1 MSTYQDTKDQFSNTI
16 TNLGKEIEKLSQ
28 EAKKVSSL
36 ENENAKLLS
45 ENNHLENE
53 IKILKSD
60 FLELKNIA
68 GNISSQLDEN
78 IYTIKDIL
86 DSKLMPEIVVN
97 INDQDYAIV
106 CDPGEENHLKQLSSR
121 IDFKVRELTKRFGK
135 IGETRLMVMASLLI
149 ADEIHDLNQK
159 LSSNLTKIEELQTS
173 ISSKEKILDQQQM
186 ESQKYI
192 ESNNEKLTD
201 LLSKLSQ
208 AS

>member
-1 MSTYQDTKDQFSNTI
+1 
-16 TNLGKEIEKLSQ
+16 
-28 EAKKVSSL
+28 
-36 ENENAKLLS
+36 
-45 ENNHLENE
+45 
-53 IKILKSD
+53 
-60 FLELKNIA
+60 
-68 GNISSQLDEN
+68 
-78 IYTIKDIL
+78 
-86 DSKLMPEIVVN
+86 MPEIVVN

-173 ISSKEKILDQQQM
+173 ISSKERILDQQQM

-201 LLSKLSQ
+201 LLSKLSLQ
-208 AS
+208 RAGRVGGTRQPPTQSSPTEAMQPPTQG

>member
-16 TNLGKEIEKLSQ
+16 TNLGKEIEKMLQ

-86 DSKLMPEIVVN
+86 DS
-97 INDQDYAIV
+97 
-106 CDPGEENHLKQLSSR
+106 
-121 IDFKVRELTKRFGK
+121 
-135 IGETRLMVMASLLI
+135 
-149 ADEIHDLNQK
+149 
-159 LSSNLTKIEELQTS
+159 
-173 ISSKEKILDQQQM
+173 
-186 ESQKYI
+186 
-192 ESNNEKLTD
+192 
-201 LLSKLSQ
+201 
-208 AS
+208 